1 MLEYAYLFLN
11 MTTSALSAI
20 SYQSGHENSS
30 EKIRERYR
38 LGGPPPGKEKAH
50 NYKQCRA
57 RIVFDAKHAAAGLRA
72 LSCAR
77 LREQAW
83 KKFASATAWGA
94 LPLEKRKRTI
104 ICNIARELCFMQ
116 HTQTTSG
123 LPGTSLEKIR
133 ERYRLGGPP
142 PGKEKNRI
150 MNNKFKILFSH
161 ANPTQKEKLAIATAW
176 EALIH
181 TYI

>member
-38 LGGPPPGKEKAH
+38 LGGPPPGKEKAR

-57 RIVFDAKHAAAGLRA
+57 RTVFDAKHAAAGLRA

-77 LREQAW
+77 PREQAW
-83 KKFASATAWGA
+83 KICASATAWGA

-116 HTQTTSG
+116 NTQTTSG
-123 LPGTSLEKIR
+123 LPGTSLEKNR
-133 ERYRLGGPP
+133 DGGPSP
-142 PGKEKNRI
+142 WKREKQNYEQQI
-150 MNNKFKILFSH
+150 QNIVFSCKPNSEGEIGDH
-161 ANPTQKEKLAIATAW
+161 YRVGGP
-176 EALIH
+176 
-181 TYI
+181 YIYICI